1 MADELRRSR
10 APRPPVFRTLT
21 SDDCGDDDGLVCPLL
36 LEKIPLRTEVAV
48 CGDCA
53 TIHDAAAW
61 RENRGCASLGCLSA
75 PNARR
80 DTPDAVLRVSADDV
94 ARVGPTAARPVA
106 PMPLPPPVPPTV
118 PPAVP
123 SLRTPAPP
131 PLPPPPIPGR
141 SAWPAPSAGAGGFAP
156 PPPPPIPPPIP
167 SWLMPPP
174 IAAPAVRPIERT
186 VRADEAGKSCP
197 YSMEPFALGDAVAEC
212 PKCGQV
218 LSRESWRENRG
229 CTTYGCEGAP
239 DFRKDAPRIPPPI
252 L

>member
-1 MADELRRSR
+1 MADELRRPR
-10 APRPPVFRTLT
+10 APRPAVFRALT

-36 LEKIPLRTEVAV
+36 LEKIPTGTEVAV

-61 RENRGCASLGCLSA
+61 RENGGCALLGCPSA

-94 ARVGPTAARPVA
+94 ARVGPIA
-106 PMPLPPPVPPTV
+106 PLPPPFPPAV

-123 SLRTPAPP
+123 SLRAPAPP

-141 SAWPAPSAGAGGFAP
+141 SAWPAPSAVAGGFAP
-156 PPPPPIPPPIP
+156 PPPPPPPIP

-197 YSMEPFALGDAVAEC
+197 YSMEPFALGAEVAEC

-239 DFRKDAPRIPPPI
+239 DFRKDTPRIPPPI